1 MVRADGVAMTDLLGG
16 EIPAGAGVTMG
27 YAVFPPGT
35 VVPPAAHTG
44 DEYSF
49 ILSGTVKCEA
59 GGVVH
64 TASAGMATFIP
75 AGETHSSFND
85 GGDEGRHA
93 SFLFHAGSSP
103 ATSGTY
109 SRSCRSCPTS

>member
-1 MVRADGVAMTDLLGG
+1 MLVRDKNAIPPVVRADGVAMTDLLGG

-64 TASAGMATFIP
+64 TAHPVREVS
-75 AGETHSSFND
+75 
-85 GGDEGRHA
+85 
-93 SFLFHAGSSP
+93 
-103 ATSGTY
+103 
-109 SRSCRSCPTS
+109 

>member
-85 GGDEGRHA
+85 GAAEA
-93 SFLFHAGSSP
+93 ALVWMLVEK
-103 ATSGTY
+103 
-109 SRSCRSCPTS
+109 

>member
-1 MVRADGVAMTDLLGG
+1 MLVRDKNAIPPVVRADGVAMTDLLGG

-85 GGDEGRHA
+85 GAAEAALGWMLVEK
-93 SFLFHAGSSP
+93 
-103 ATSGTY
+103 
-109 SRSCRSCPTS
+109 